1 MERVIK
7 QNHDAAAADRAAS
20 PALAVWAAPRSTAPH
35 NARTLPPPHRC
46 CPPPPISRLTERPS
60 PTHPPARSRGP
71 SLTCWSRLSAFSTA
85 T

>member
-46 CPPPPISRLTERPS
+46 CPPPPHIPINGAPLP
-60 PTHPPARSRGP
+60 HPPPGP
-71 SLTCWSRLSAFSTA
+71 FPGPVPHLLV
-85 T
+85 